1 MSKTTDEL
9 QQQHDPSDA
18 VRHLRAE
25 LAEANRLNAKQ
36 RRESGRLETF
46 FHDLREAVEALPV
59 PKVDYYKPNKT
70 SSTTPIVAVS
80 HWTDWHMGCVVKQKE
95 TAGSN
100 AFNPQILE
108 NRMKNCVRSELEW
121 VGLQR
126 KTYNIGT
133 NHILCTGDL
142 INGELHYD
150 DTVGNALTV
159 PEQINAA
166 GSLLADL
173 VASKVPHFEKV
184 VVDFLVV
191 DNHGRRTK
199 KPQSKGAGDNHYGL
213 CVGFIAQTMLRDQPK
228 VQFNIHTAIH
238 QKVKVGPRRSYLLT
252 HGDRVSGWAGFPYY
266 GLDRL
271 AQREAVNAMID
282 MQEEA
287 AKDPEAVTYDT
298 LLALSY
304 HRVILGHWHVPLKH
318 PLYWIGG
325 SAQGT
330 TAYDFGQGRRS
341 PPVQCSWL
349 VHPEHGEFDMIDW
362 KLKDDPLR

>member
-1 MSKTTDEL
+1 MSKTVDEL
-9 QQQHDPSDA
+9 QQQHDPSDE
-18 VRHLRAE
+18 VRHLRAA
-25 LAEANRLNAKQ
+25 LAEATRLNEKQ
-36 RRESGRLETF
+36 RRDSGKWDTF
-46 FHDLREAVEALPV
+46 FRDLGEAVEAMPA
-59 PKVDYYKPNKT
+59 PKVDYYKPSRAT
-70 SSTTPIVAVS
+70 GSTPIVAVS
-80 HWTDWHMGCVVKQKE
+80 HWTDWHMGCTVQQKE

-100 AFNPQILE
+100 VFNPQILE
-108 NRMKNCVRSELEW
+108 NRMKNCVRSELDW
-121 VGLQR
+121 VELQR

-142 INGELHYD
+142 INGEIHYD
-150 DTVGNALTV
+150 DTVGNDMTV

-166 GSLLADL
+166 GSLLASL
-173 VASKVPHFEKV
+173 IASKSPHFEKL

-199 KPQSKGAGDNHYGL
+199 KPQAKGAGENHYGL
-213 CVGFIAQTMLRDQPK
+213 SVGFIAKTMLQAFPK
-228 VQFNIHTAIH
+228 VEFNIHTAIH
-238 QKVKVGPRRSYLLT
+238 QKVKVGPKRSYLLT

-271 AQREAVNAMID
+271 AAREAVNAMID
-282 MQEEA
+282 MQEA
-287 AKDPEAVTYDT
+287 AALDPESITPEK
-298 LLALSY
+298 LLSLTY
-304 HRVILGHWHVPLKH
+304 HRVILGHWHVALKH

-349 VHPEHGEFDMIDW
+349 VHPEHGEFDTIDW
-362 KLKDDPLR
+362 RLRDDPPR